1 MFPKQNKCCK
11 KLGFI
16 LLKFMSRLKYFIFCL
31 FMGVAF
37 SVQSQ
42 STDSIRFSLL
52 TCAPGTEIYSL
63 FGHTAIRY
71 ENYTRRIDV
80 VFNYGMFSFNT
91 PNFIFRFVAGE
102 TDYQL
107 GITPYSYFEAE
118 YAMRGSSVYQQVLNL
133 TQSEK
138 ERLLTILENNYLPE
152 NRIYRYNY
160 FYDNCTTRAR
170 DKIEECIEGKVVY
183 PDSLSG
189 KSYRS
194 IVHEFTAGSPW
205 DEFGIDLCLG
215 AEADK
220 EINKRQQMFSPFYM
234 KYYASNAYI
243 VDAGGTRRPLILD
256 ETKIVDVEPEEVQ
269 PGFILSP
276 LMCGALFLAL
286 CVVMAWGQWKTQ
298 RIWWGWDIVLY
309 GLQGLAGCIIAFLFF
324 FSVHPTVG
332 SNWLLILFNPIPL
345 LYLPFMV
352 YKAVKRKK
360 DYYHVGNMVYLTLF
374 ITILPFC
381 GQEFNLTVLPLAL
394 GLLVTSASHV
404 LVWNKK

>member
-1 MFPKQNKCCK
+1 MCPKQNKCCK

-80 VFNYGMFSFNT
+80 AFNYGMFSFNT

-205 DEFGIDLCLG
+205 NEFGIDLCLG

-256 ETKIVDVEPEEVQ
+256 ETKIVDVEPDEVQ
-269 PGFILSP
+269 PGFVLSP